1 MAGKNIHKCCR
12 LCRKHAQDDTSHQK
26 IIEHKLMGPE
36 LHCMYHSADCILI
49 PFSGVKGDR
58 GEKGDPG
65 NDGIGMPGKDGMKGE
80 KG

>member
-36 LHCMYHSADCILI
+36 LHCTTALTVYLYLFQVLKEIEARKAIL
-49 PFSGVKGDR
+49 GMTVLVCL
-58 GEKGDPG
+58 EK
-65 NDGIGMPGKDGMKGE
+65 ME
-80 KG
+80 